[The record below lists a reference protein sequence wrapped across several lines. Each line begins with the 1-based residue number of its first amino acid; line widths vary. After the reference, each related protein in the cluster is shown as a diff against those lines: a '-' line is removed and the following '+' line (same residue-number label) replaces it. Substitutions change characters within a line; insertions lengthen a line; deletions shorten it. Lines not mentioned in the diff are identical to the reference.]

1 MKKKRLAFQQ
11 LVAKNKEELMKD
23 EKMIEK
29 IEKRLESKYTSRMED
44 EKAV

>member
-29 IEKRLESKYTSRMED
+29 IEKRLESKYTSRMKD

>member
-1 MKKKRLAFQQ
+1 MKKKRLDFQQ

-29 IEKRLESKYTSRMED
+29 IEKRLESKYTSRMGD